1 MAGHSK
7 WHNIQRRKG
16 KQDAVRGQLFTK
28 ISRDIYHAAKE
39 GGGNPDTNFRLK
51 VAVERA
57 RQSNLSAD
65 SIQRTIAKAT
75 GTLEGV
81 TYEEIQYEGYGPH
94 GVAILIDIVTD
105 NRNRTAADIRHIFK
119 KRGGN
124 LGEAG
129 SVAWMFERVGQISA
143 PMNAQT
149 DEESLMLEL
158 IEAGASDVEAN
169 DGVLQIQTAPEAFRA
184 VRDTLDA
191 MDIPYEDAELTYLPS
206 TTVALTA
213 DAADE
218 VDELIEAL
226 EAHDDVQTVYSN
238 AVFPSGEEEL

>member
-213 DAADE
+213 DAVDE